1 MPRPQHLA
9 AFSALAKAF
18 MGGRKPG
25 QAGVLTLLRVVPR
38 MVSAGFSGRYPY
50 LDRSRVGVALLGLV
64 YVISPVD
71 LIPELILPI
80 LGLGDDALVAAFSA
94 GALLSEAQAFLDW
107 EQSRVGGEPPVGP
120 EHGERI
126 VVGQVID

>member
-9 AFSALAKAF
+9 AFTALAKAF
-18 MGGRKPG
+18 AGSRRPG

-38 MVSAGFSGRYPY
+38 MVAAGFSGRYPH
-50 LDRSRVGVALLGLV
+50 LDKRRVGVALLGVL
-64 YVISPVD
+64 YVLSPID
-71 LIPELILPI
+71 LIPELFLPI

-94 GALLSEAQAFLDW
+94 GSLLSEAQAFLDW
-107 EQSRVGGEPPVGP
+107 ERSQTAEGPPPSAAGGD
-120 EHGERI
+120 RI

>member
-9 AFSALAKAF
+9 AFTALAKAF
-18 MGGRKPG
+18 AGSRKPG

-38 MVSAGFSGRYPY
+38 MLSAGLSGRYPF
-50 LDRSRVGVALLGLV
+50 LDKSRVWIALLGVV
-64 YVISPVD
+64 YVISPID

-107 EQSRVGGEPPVGP
+107 ERAQVNGEPPAPGAG
-120 EHGERI
+120 GERI
-126 VVGQVID
+126 VVGQVVD